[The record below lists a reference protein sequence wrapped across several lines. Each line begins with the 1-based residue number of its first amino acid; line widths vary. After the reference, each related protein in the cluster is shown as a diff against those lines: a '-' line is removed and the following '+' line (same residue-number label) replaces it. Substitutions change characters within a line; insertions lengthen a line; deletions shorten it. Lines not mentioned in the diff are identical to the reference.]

1 METLHAKVEEQR
13 ARLRHAIEQVPTRR
27 SRLEALR
34 LRAEGM
40 LTSRATLRDGKA
52 LLRQCYVEEKEI
64 ERVAQGRELDR
75 FEARIQP
82 FIHAQT
88 HLNTVKRSD
97 HEKATGAMR
106 LPGGRKRRRVGSNVM
121 WTEQKVS
128 ADGTVVRAFMCEFE
142 GMATRDTIGDD
153 TCAICGGRMLM
164 LERKSTVCCE
174 DCGHSTPHIDL
185 TTCTQT
191 QKGDIEFVS
200 QTYKRS
206 NHFLEWLNQCQAKE
220 STRVSDTVLESV
232 MRELYKIGI
241 RECESVNVQNV
252 RAALKTLKMR
262 SQYEHVC
269 QITCRINGEPPPR
282 LQPAIEER
290 LRLMFLAMQ
299 GPFELVKGRRKNFLS
314 YAYTLQQMLSLLG
327 VDIASIR
334 NLGFTLLK
342 GRDKLEKQ
350 NLIYEK
356 VCHHL
361 GWHYKPVVYT
371 QA

>member
-1 METLHAKVEEQR
+1 MNTLETKVEEQR
-13 ARLRHAIEQVPTRR
+13 ARLQQAIDAVPRRRAALAADEARAHALMRT
-27 SRLEALR
+27 
-34 LRAEGM
+34 
-40 LTSRATLRDGKA
+40 RATLREGKA
-52 LLRQCYVEEKEI
+52 LLRRCEREAAAI
-64 ERVAQGRELDR
+64 DRVASGRELER
-75 FEARIQP
+75 FERRVQP

-88 HLNTVKRSD
+88 SVVQSALDRDRGEGGSL
-97 HEKATGAMR
+97 R
-106 LPGGRKRRRVGSNVM
+106 LPGGRKRRRVGANGM
-121 WTEQKVS
+121 WTEQKIS
-128 ADGTVVRAFMCEFE
+128 LDGTVVRAFMCEFE
-142 GMATRDTIGDD
+142 GQPTRDTGADD
-153 TCAICGGRMLM
+153 TCAVCGGRMLM
-164 LERKSTVCCE
+164 LERKATVCCE
-174 DCGHSTPHIDL
+174 DCGNSTPHIDL

-220 STRVSDTVLESV
+220 STRVADGVLRAV
-232 MRELYKIGI
+232 MDELYKSGA
-241 RECESVNVQNV
+241 RACTDVNVQNV
-252 RAALKTLKMR
+252 RTALKTLKMR

-282 LQPAIEER
+282 LLPAMEER

-314 YAYTLQQMLSLLG
+314 YAYTLQQMLNLLG
-327 VDIASIR
+327 VDIGSIR

-356 VCHHL
+356 VCDQL
-361 GWHYKPVVYT
+361 GWHYQPVQYG
-371 QA
+371 QN